1 MFLCLPEQRR
11 SVFIVPTSPSTG
23 CVHWCYLGYCGF
35 QSVHFAI
42 ALPLRISSCRDFH
55 LEVHH
60 IGAWQRSSRQTVI
73 PFVSFHAKVA
83 WSSSLDPFVLP
94 PSALYPLKLLLGP
107 WLLRVVDWVGW
118 VGWGSGG
125 FPGAS
130 LLGMYGLFLHYGS
143 LVVILLDNFVL
154 SPVKPNLCKFV

>member
-11 SVFIVPTSPSTG
+11 SVFIAPTRPSTG
-23 CVHWCYLGYCGF
+23 SIHWCYLGYCVF

-94 PSALYPLKLLLGP
+94 PSALYPLKLLLGALVAEGGWLGGMGWLGVRWVP
-107 WLLRVVDWVGW
+107 WCILTWYVWFVSSLWEFSGYSLFFVFVYSSSWPVDG
-118 VGWGSGG
+118 
-125 FPGAS
+125 
-130 LLGMYGLFLHYGS
+130 
-143 LVVILLDNFVL
+143 
-154 SPVKPNLCKFV
+154 